1 MSNKPK
7 GKIQMY
13 YVHLL
18 GAFTFCATSLWA
30 GVLIAQPAMVAG
42 ARRRR
47 QRVGRS
53 ARRDWA

>member
-7 GKIQMY
+7 GKIEMY

-18 GAFTFCATSLWA
+18 GALTFCATSLWA

-47 QRVGRS
+47 RRVERLP
-53 ARRDWA
+53 RRYWA